1 MRILLV
7 EDDPQ
12 LGDGLTVGLRQLG
25 YAVDWVK
32 DGISADA
39 ALATDS
45 YGVMILDLGLPRM
58 SGMDLLGKI
67 RGRGLDLPVLIL
79 TARDSLGDKVAGFDS
94 GADDFLVKPVALE
107 ELVARIRAIARRAAG
122 RALPV
127 IRHGRLTL
135 DPASHTVHLDDHPV
149 DLSAREFAV
158 LQTLLENAG
167 RVLTRSQIESTI
179 YGWRDEPESNV
190 LEVHIHYLRKKL
202 GNDLIKTLRGV
213 GYTIA
218 KP

>member
-12 LGDGLTVGLRQLG
+12 LGDGLTVGLRQLD

-122 RALPV
+122 RALPI

-135 DPASHTVHLDDHPV
+135 DPASHTVHLDDQPV

-167 RVLTRSQIESTI
+167 RVLTRGQIESTI
-179 YGWRDEPESNV
+179 YDWRDEPESNV

-202 GNDLIKTLRGV
+202 GSDLIKTLRGV

>member
-12 LGDGLTVGLRQLG
+12 LGDGLTVGLRQLD

-39 ALATDS
+39 ALATDT

-58 SGMDLLGKI
+58 SGMDLLAKI
-67 RGRGLDLPVLIL
+67 RDRGLDLPVLIL
-79 TARDSLGDKVAGFDS
+79 TARDGLADKIAGFDS

-122 RALPV
+122 RALPI

-135 DPASHTVHLDDHPV
+135 DPASHTVHLDDQPV

-167 RVLTRSQIESTI
+167 RVLTRGQIESTI
-179 YGWRDEPESNV
+179 YDWRDEPESNV

-202 GNDLIKTLRGV
+202 GSDLIKTLRGV

>member
-12 LGDGLTVGLRQLG
+12 LGDGLTVGLRQLD

-39 ALATDS
+39 ALATDT

-58 SGMDLLGKI
+58 SGMDLLAKI
-67 RGRGLDLPVLIL
+67 RDRGLDLPVLIL
-79 TARDSLGDKVAGFDS
+79 TARDGLADKIAGFDS

-122 RALPV
+122 RALPI

-135 DPASHTVHLDDHPV
+135 DPASHSVHLDDQPV

-167 RVLTRSQIESTI
+167 RVLTRGQIESTI
-179 YGWRDEPESNV
+179 YDWRDEPESNV

-202 GNDLIKTLRGV
+202 GSDLIKTLRGV

>member
-135 DPASHTVHLDDHPV
+135 DPRIS
-149 DLSAREFAV
+149 
-158 LQTLLENAG
+158 
-167 RVLTRSQIESTI
+167 
-179 YGWRDEPESNV
+179 
-190 LEVHIHYLRKKL
+190 LR
-202 GNDLIKTLRGV
+202 
-213 GYTIA
+213 
-218 KP
+218 

>member
-12 LGDGLTVGLRQLG
+12 LGDGLTVGLRQLD

-67 RGRGLDLPVLIL
+67 RDRGLDLPVLIL
-79 TARDSLGDKVAGFDS
+79 TARDSLADKVAGFDS

-122 RALPV
+122 RALPI

-135 DPASHTVHLDDHPV
+135 DPASHTVHLDDQPV

-167 RVLTRSQIESTI
+167 RVLTRGQIESTI
-179 YGWRDEPESNV
+179 YDWRDEPESNV

-202 GNDLIKTLRGV
+202 GSDLIKTLRGV

>member
-12 LGDGLTVGLRQLG
+12 LGDGLTVGLRQLD

-58 SGMDLLGKI
+58 SGMDLLAKI
-67 RGRGLDLPVLIL
+67 RDRGLDLPVLIL
-79 TARDSLGDKVAGFDS
+79 TARDSLADKVAGFDS

-122 RALPV
+122 RALPI

-135 DPASHTVHLDDHPV
+135 DPASHTVHLDDQPV

-167 RVLTRSQIESTI
+167 RVLTRGQIESTI
-179 YGWRDEPESNV
+179 YDWRDEPESNV

-202 GNDLIKTLRGV
+202 GSDLIKTLRGV

>member
-1 MRILLV
+1 
-7 EDDPQ
+7 
-12 LGDGLTVGLRQLG
+12 
-25 YAVDWVK
+25 
-32 DGISADA
+32 
-39 ALATDS
+39 
-45 YGVMILDLGLPRM
+45 
-58 SGMDLLGKI
+58 MDLLAKI
-67 RGRGLDLPVLIL
+67 RDRGLDLPVLIL
-79 TARDSLGDKVAGFDS
+79 TARDSLADKVAGFDS

-122 RALPV
+122 RALPI

-135 DPASHTVHLDDHPV
+135 DPASHTVHLDDQPV

-167 RVLTRSQIESTI
+167 RVLTRGQIESTI
-179 YGWRDEPESNV
+179 YDWRDEPESNV

-202 GNDLIKTLRGV
+202 GSDLIKTLRGV

>member
-12 LGDGLTVGLRQLG
+12 LGDGLTVGLRQLD

-32 DGISADA
+32 DGVSADA

-58 SGMDLLGKI
+58 SGMDLLAKI
-67 RGRGLDLPVLIL
+67 RDRGLDLPVLIL
-79 TARDSLGDKVAGFDS
+79 TARDGLADKIAGFDS

-122 RALPV
+122 RALSI

-135 DPASHTVHLDDHPV
+135 DPAGHTVHLDDHPV

-167 RVLTRSQIESTI
+167 RVLTRSQIESAI
-179 YGWRDEPESNV
+179 YDWRDEPESNV

>member
-12 LGDGLTVGLRQLG
+12 LGDGLTVGLRQLD

-58 SGMDLLGKI
+58 SGMDLLAKI
-67 RGRGLDLPVLIL
+67 RDRGLDLPVLIL
-79 TARDSLGDKVAGFDS
+79 TARDSLADKVAGFDS

-135 DPASHTVHLDDHPV
+135 DPASHSVHLDDHPV

-167 RVLTRSQIESTI
+167 RVLTRGQIESTI
-179 YGWRDEPESNV
+179 YDWRDEPESNV

-202 GNDLIKTLRGV
+202 GSDLIKTLRGV